1 MRTETG
7 VKRMQ
12 TEGAGVWQQAGVKT
26 VHWNK
31 LFVIL
36 SMKWRTQFSKNFITM
51 PLFSVGLTFVMTL
64 FYGSMAESNGN
75 AEFPT
80 VKFPFTILI
89 HHSKCRRGN
98 L

>member
-12 TEGAGVWQQAGVKT
+12 TEGAGVWQQAGIKT

-64 FYGSMAESNGN
+64 FYGSMAESN
-75 AEFPT
+75 E
-80 VKFPFTILI
+80 
-89 HHSKCRRGN
+89 
-98 L
+98 